1 MIAQRVGVSAMR
13 RAAAKP
19 SVFFNQQIPK
29 IVASQSMST
38 SQSRYA
44 IGPSASR
51 LPFVFEAHA
60 PDYYLTDEANIHPVA
75 TTKLTPQDGL
85 ELLAKQRLS
94 RPISPHLT
102 IYKMEQ
108 TWFGASIWT
117 RITGGGL
124 SAAFYVYFG
133 TYLVAPLLGW
143 HVESQSLIAAF
154 GALPLAAKGGL
165 KFLVAWPFTFHF
177 FNGIRH
183 LTYDFALGFA
193 KPEIVKWGWV
203 IWSSSLVAAVGLAFA
218 W

>member
-1 MIAQRVGVSAMR
+1 MIAQRVGVSALR
-13 RAAAKP
+13 RAAGKP
-19 SVFFNQQIPK
+19 SVFFNPQIPK
-29 IVASQSMST
+29 IVAASNMST
-38 SQSRYA
+38 TQIR
-44 IGPSASR
+44 
-51 LPFVFEAHA
+51 
-60 PDYYLTDEANIHPVA
+60 PVA
-75 TTKLTPQDGL
+75 TTKLTPDDGL
-85 ELLAKQRLS
+85 ELLAKQRLN
-94 RPISPHLT
+94 RPVSPHLT
-102 IYKMEQ
+102 IYKIEQ

-143 HVESQSLIAAF
+143 HVESQSLVAAF

-183 LTYDFALGFA
+183 LTCDLAKGFT
-193 KPEIVKWGWV
+193 KPEIIRWGWI
-203 IWSSSLVAAVGLAFA
+203 IWSSSLAAAAGLAFA

>member
-1 MIAQRVGVSAMR
+1 MIAQRVGVSALR
-13 RAAAKP
+13 RAAGKP
-19 SVFFNQQIPK
+19 SVFFNSQIPK
-29 IVASQSMST
+29 AVVASSMST
-38 SQSRYA
+38 TQIR
-44 IGPSASR
+44 
-51 LPFVFEAHA
+51 
-60 PDYYLTDEANIHPVA
+60 PVA
-75 TTKLTPQDGL
+75 TAKVSVADGN
-85 ELLAKQRLS
+85 EILAKQRLH

-143 HVESQSLIAAF
+143 HVEAASLVSAAAAAPV
-154 GALPLAAKGGL
+154 ALKAGL

-193 KPEIVKWGWV
+193 KPEIIKWGWV
-203 IWSSSLVAAVGLAFA
+203 IWSTSLVSALGLAFA

>member
-1 MIAQRVGVSAMR
+1 MIAQRVGVSALR
-13 RAAAKP
+13 RGAARTAAGKP
-19 SVFFNQQIPK
+19 SVFFNSQIPK
-29 IVASQSMST
+29 AVVASSMST
-38 SQSRYA
+38 TQIR
-44 IGPSASR
+44 
-51 LPFVFEAHA
+51 
-60 PDYYLTDEANIHPVA
+60 PVA
-75 TTKLTPQDGL
+75 TAKLSPTDGN
-85 ELLAKQRLS
+85 EILAKQRLN

-143 HVESQSLIAAF
+143 HVESASLVSAA
-154 GALPLAAKGGL
+154 AAAPVAVKAAL

-203 IWSSSLVAAVGLAFA
+203 IWTSSLVSALGLAFA

>member
-1 MIAQRVGVSAMR
+1 MIAQRVGVSALR
-13 RAAAKP
+13 RAAGKP
-19 SVFFNQQIPK
+19 SVFFNSQIPK
-29 IVASQSMST
+29 IVAASHMST
-38 SQSRYA
+38 TQIR
-44 IGPSASR
+44 
-51 LPFVFEAHA
+51 
-60 PDYYLTDEANIHPVA
+60 PVA
-75 TTKLTPQDGL
+75 TTKLNPDDGL
-85 ELLAKQRLS
+85 ELLAKQRLN
-94 RPISPHLT
+94 RPVSPHLS

-143 HVESQSLIAAF
+143 HVESQSLVAAF

-183 LTYDFALGFA
+183 LTYDLVKGFS
-193 KPEIVKWGWV
+193 KPDIVRWGWI
-203 IWSSSLVAAVGLAFA
+203 IWSTSLVSAAGLAFA

>member
-1 MIAQRVGVSAMR
+1 MIAQRVGVSALR
-13 RAAAKP
+13 RAAGNP
-19 SVFFNQQIPK
+19 SVFFNSQIPK
-29 IVASQSMST
+29 AVVASSMST
-38 SQSRYA
+38 TQIR
-44 IGPSASR
+44 
-51 LPFVFEAHA
+51 
-60 PDYYLTDEANIHPVA
+60 PVA
-75 TTKLTPQDGL
+75 TAKVSVADGN
-85 ELLAKQRLS
+85 EILAKQRLH

-143 HVESQSLIAAF
+143 HVEAASLVSAAAAAPV
-154 GALPLAAKGGL
+154 ALKAGL

-193 KPEIVKWGWV
+193 KPEINKWGWV
-203 IWSSSLVAAVGLAFA
+203 IWSTSLVSALGLAFA